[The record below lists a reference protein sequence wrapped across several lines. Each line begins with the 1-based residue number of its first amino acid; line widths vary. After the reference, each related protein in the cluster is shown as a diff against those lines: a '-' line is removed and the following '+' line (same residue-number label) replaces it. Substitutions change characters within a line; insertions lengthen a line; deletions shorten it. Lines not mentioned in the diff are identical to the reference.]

1 MGIKLSEFYDMS
13 LYEWII
19 VSEGYNR
26 RKEKELEMLALVGN
40 IDLFKELQKTKKP
53 KEELSAE
60 KFAQDF
66 KKMKA
71 RFGSKIKKDG
81 RK

>member
-1 MGIKLSEFYDMS
+1 MS

-19 VSEGYNR
+19 HNEGYNR
-26 RKEKELEMLALVGN
+26 RKEKELEMMSLVGN
-40 IDLFKELQKTKKP
+40 MELYKELQKLKKP

-81 RK
+81 SK